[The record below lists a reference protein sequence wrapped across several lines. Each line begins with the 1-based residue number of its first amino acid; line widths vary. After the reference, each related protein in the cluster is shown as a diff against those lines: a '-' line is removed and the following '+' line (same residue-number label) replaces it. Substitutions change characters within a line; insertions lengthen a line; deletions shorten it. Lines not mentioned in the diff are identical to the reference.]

1 MSRKHSEI
9 EDSPMAED
17 NVNPISPLAN
27 NPWENHEPTRH
38 TYPPNPNAHSCTNFS
53 YPPPQASLPN
63 SSQRQVVTRSHPLQP
78 PLPQAQSSQ
87 RRRQEDGEDGE
98 DGEEGHARLKVY
110 YVPAPERKEFDE
122 VKVSYQ
128 EEKAARMG
136 LEKQLQAV
144 QMQLDT
150 MRNQSEARVED
161 MRRESEAHME
171 RMRRD
176 ADCVIQDMRT
186 RYDEELHT
194 TRREAH
200 ETVVAWQ
207 DWAQRRGP
215 AVEEDD
221 NMEGADAPSAAV
233 QVNEADKRA
242 AEAEKTIHEQ
252 SLHIAALMSKL
263 QTRSG
268 HDRPEPCFPRDQPQM
283 IPQFVTRGQR
293 EQRRLEVIKHAP
305 RPLPTTS
312 LRPIL
317 EAQTSGESDEEN
329 SSTRDGENA
338 RLTVLVTQIVED
350 VMDRMGYKA
359 KPDKST
365 GARQRRAPTPRAV
378 AIKLQQGKM
387 SADDDKLF
395 KRAIRAVWHKKYDVN
410 RAKDFAKYRPA
421 SKGLVERCD
430 EGIEEP
436 DDDNFTLDFGTKY
449 ASCLWNEIIIQKL
462 ATFVKAAQNAS
473 PDGWGLPAVSDDY
486 IEGEFHNQLK
496 QAQEA
501 WKLWKPRLV
510 AGTLSNES
518 PAQVAARV
526 TSMELKRRKKGN
538 KNSNKQR
545 KFDRHLKCVRILI
558 ELYGED
564 HPEYATWRYLESL
577 LELLQKDG
585 MSSEEEDTYD
595 VGPTVVEVFKVKT
608 CSWRAARIAD
618 YMDIIDRGHD
628 DIKTGRG
635 TRLTPRIRSGEE
647 GSSEARVGLPKQMYD
662 ATWLA
667 AQERTR
673 PSYVKRQLKVSD
685 KAFRFLATDK
695 GKGKARDEDDDV

>member
-9 EDSPMAED
+9 EDSPMAEG
-17 NVNPISPLAN
+17 NVYPILPLAN

-38 TYPPNPNAHSCTNFS
+38 TYPPNPNAHPYTNLS
-53 YPPPQASLPN
+53 YPPPQASLPS
-63 SSQRQVVTRSHPLQP
+63 SSQLQVVTRSHPLQP

-87 RRRQEDGEDGE
+87 RRRDEDG
-98 DGEEGHARLKVY
+98 HPPLKTY
-110 YVPAPERKEFDE
+110 YVPAPERAEFDE
-122 VKVSYQ
+122 VKASYQ

-144 QMQLDT
+144 QMQLDS
-150 MRNQSEARVED
+150 MRNESEARVD
-161 MRRESEAHME
+161 GMRRESEAQMEHM
-171 RMRRD
+171 RQD
-176 ADCVIQDMRT
+176 ADRVMQDWRT
-186 RYDEELHT
+186 RFDEELYR

-200 ETVVAWQ
+200 ESVVAWQ
-207 DWAQRRGP
+207 EWAQGRGQTT
-215 AVEEDD
+215 VDEDD
-221 NMEGADAPSAAV
+221 NMEGADAPNAVV

-263 QTRSG
+263 ETRSG
-268 HDRPEPCFPRDQPQM
+268 HGRPEPSFPRDQPQM
-283 IPQFVTRGQR
+283 IPQFVSRGQR
-293 EQRRLEVIKHAP
+293 EQRRLQVIQQAP

-317 EAQTSGESDEEN
+317 EAPNSGESDEDN
-329 SSTRDGENA
+329 SSTIDGENA
-338 RLTVLVTQIVED
+338 RLTALVTQIVED

-365 GARQRRAPTPRAV
+365 GARRKRAPTPRAI
-378 AIKLQQGKM
+378 AIKLQQEKM
-387 SADDDKLF
+387 SADDDKLY
-395 KRAIRAVWHKKYDVN
+395 KRAIRAVWRKKYNVN
-410 RAKDFAKYRPA
+410 TAKDFAKYRPA

-430 EGIEEP
+430 EGCEEP
-436 DDDNFTLDFGTKY
+436 DDDEFTLDFGTKY
-449 ASCLWNEIIIQKL
+449 ASSLWNEIIIQKL

-473 PDGWGLPAVSDDY
+473 PDGWGLPAVSEDY
-486 IEGEFHNQLK
+486 IVGEFYNQLK

-501 WKLWKPRLV
+501 WKIWKPRIV
-510 AGTLSNES
+510 PETLSNES
-518 PAQVAARV
+518 TAQVATRV
-526 TSMELKRRKKGN
+526 TSTELKRRKKGN

-545 KFDRHLKCVRILI
+545 KFDRRLKCVRILI
-558 ELYGED
+558 ELYGEG
-564 HPEYATWRYLESL
+564 HPEYETWRYLESL

-595 VGPTVVEVFKVKT
+595 VGPTIVEVFKIKT
-608 CSWRAARIAD
+608 CSWRAAPIAD
-618 YMDIIDRGHD
+618 YMDIIDKAHD
-628 DIKTGRG
+628 DVKTGRG
-635 TRLTPRIRSGEE
+635 TKLTPRIRSGEQ

-695 GKGKARDEDDDV
+695 GKGKARDEDEDL

>member
-1 MSRKHSEI
+1 MSRKRSEI
-9 EDSPMAED
+9 EDSPMAEGS
-17 NVNPISPLAN
+17 VHPILPLAS
-27 NPWENHEPTRH
+27 NPWENHEPTLH
-38 TYPPNPNAHSCTNFS
+38 TYPPNPNAHPYTNLS
-53 YPPPQASLPN
+53 YPPPPQASVPN
-63 SSQRQVVTRSHPLQP
+63 SSQLQVVTQSHPLQP
-78 PLPQAQSSQ
+78 PLPQAQGSQ
-87 RRRQEDGEDGE
+87 RRRQEDGED
-98 DGEEGHARLKVY
+98 GHARLKVY
-110 YVPAPERKEFDE
+110 YVPAPERTEFDE

-128 EEKAARMG
+128 EEKATRMG

-186 RYDEELHT
+186 RFDEELHS

-215 AVEEDD
+215 AVDEDD
-221 NMEGADAPSAAV
+221 NMEGADAPSAVV

-268 HDRPEPCFPRDQPQM
+268 QGRPEPCFPRDQPQM
-283 IPQFVTRGQR
+283 IPQFVGRGQR
-293 EQRRLEVIKHAP
+293 EQHRLQVIQEAP

-312 LRPIL
+312 LRPVL
-317 EAQTSGESDEEN
+317 AAPNNGESDEEN
-329 SSTRDGENA
+329 SSTIDGENA

-365 GARQRRAPTPRAV
+365 GAKRKRAPTPRAI
-378 AIKLQQGKM
+378 AIKLQKGKM

-395 KRAIRAVWHKKYDVN
+395 KRAVREVWRKKFDVKT
-410 RAKDFAKYRPA
+410 AKDFAKYRPA
-421 SKGLVERCD
+421 SKELVKRCD
-430 EGIEEP
+430 EGVEEP
-436 DDDNFTLDFGTKY
+436 DEDEFTLDFGPKY
-449 ASCLWNEIIIQKL
+449 ASSLWNEIIIQKL
-462 ATFVKAAQNAS
+462 ATFVKAAQDAS
-473 PDGWGLPAVSDDY
+473 PDGWGLPAASEDY
-486 IEGEFHNQLK
+486 IEGEFYNQLK

-501 WKLWKPRLV
+501 WKVWKPRV
-510 AGTLSNES
+510 VPGTLANES
-518 PAQVAARV
+518 TAQVAARV
-526 TSMELKRRKKGN
+526 TSTELARRKKGN

-545 KFDRHLKCVRILI
+545 KFQRRLKCVRILI
-558 ELYGED
+558 ELYGEG
-564 HPEYATWRYLESL
+564 HPEYGTWKYLESL
-577 LELLQKDG
+577 LELLEKDG

-595 VGPTVVEVFKVKT
+595 VGPTIVEVFKVKN
-608 CSWRAARIAD
+608 CSWRAAPISD
-618 YMDIIDRGHD
+618 YMDIIDKAHD
-628 DIKTGRG
+628 DVKTGQG
-635 TRLTPRIRSGEE
+635 TKLTPRIRSGEE
-647 GSSEARVGLPKQMYD
+647 GSSQAQVGLPKQMYD

-667 AQERTR
+667 AQERKR

-685 KAFRFLATDK
+685 KAFRFLAADK
-695 GKGKARDEDDDV
+695 GKGKARDEDEDV